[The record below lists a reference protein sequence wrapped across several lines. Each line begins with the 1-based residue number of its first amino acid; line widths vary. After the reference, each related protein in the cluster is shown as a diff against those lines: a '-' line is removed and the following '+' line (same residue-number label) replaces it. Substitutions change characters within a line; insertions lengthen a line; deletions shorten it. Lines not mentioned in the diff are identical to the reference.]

1 MNDFHNNNL
10 CDAWFKSC
18 NITPYGGQTDN
29 DIDVAYRIIADH
41 IRMAC
46 VCIADGLLP
55 GNKHINLCWLNA
67 QKAVKYESSLNRY
80 GITKWLKI
88 IEN

>member
-1 MNDFHNNNL
+1 MLYWSNITPYGGQTDNDIDVADHVFFL
-10 CDAWFKSC
+10 LFKSC

-55 GNKHINLCWLNA
+55 GNKHQGYALN
-67 QKAVKYESSLNRY
+67 
-80 GITKWLKI
+80 
-88 IEN
+88 